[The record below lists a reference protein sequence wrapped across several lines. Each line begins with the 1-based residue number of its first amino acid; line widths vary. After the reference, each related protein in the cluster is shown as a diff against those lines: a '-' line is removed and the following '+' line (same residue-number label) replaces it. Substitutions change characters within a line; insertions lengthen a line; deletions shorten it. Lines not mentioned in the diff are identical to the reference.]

1 MPEVPTK
8 AMRKRLEAGIHEMGL
23 TLAAETQVTL
33 LRYIGLLD
41 KWNKAY
47 NLSAIRDPYAMVSR
61 HLLDSL
67 SVLSRVSAHLAGRQQ
82 LQLMDVGTGAGLP
95 GIPLA
100 ICLPEQQFTLLDSNG
115 KKTRFVLQAAHE
127 LGLTNVQVV
136 QDRIEGFS
144 LAAEPDII
152 LSRAFA
158 SLRDFANGCDNLA
171 GENTHLFAMKGE
183 YPQQEINELPAHWQV
198 VQCEPLL
205 VPGCDGERHLVI
217 MKKQAKH

>member
-1 MPEVPTK
+1 MPEAPSK
-8 AMRKRLEAGIHEMGL
+8 AMRKLLESGAK
-23 TLAAETQVTL
+23 TLELDLSAVTQDTL

-47 NLSAIRDPYAMVSR
+47 NLSAIRDPYTMVSR

-67 SVLSRVSAHLAGRQQ
+67 SVLPRMSELMAGRVR
-82 LQLMDVGTGAGLP
+82 LQIMDVGTGAGLP

-100 ICLPEQQFTLLDSNG
+100 ICLPDQHFTLLDSNG
-115 KKTRFVLQAAHE
+115 KKTRFVLQTAHE
-127 LGLTNVQVV
+127 LGLKNVQVV

-144 LAAEPDII
+144 SAAEPDII

-158 SLRDFANGCDNLA
+158 SLRDFASGCENLA
-171 GENTHLFAMKGE
+171 STNTHLFAMKGE
-183 YPQQEINELPAHWQV
+183 YPQQEIDDLPAHWQV

-205 VPGCDGERHLVI
+205 VPGCEGERHLVV
-217 MKKQAKH
+217 MKK

>member
-1 MPEVPTK
+1 MPEVPSK
-8 AMRKRLEAGIHEMGL
+8 AMRRRLAAGIETLGL
-23 TLAAETQVTL
+23 DLSDETQGVL

-47 NLSAIRDPYAMVSR
+47 NLSAIRDPEAMVSR

-67 SVLSRVSAHLAGRQQ
+67 SVLERVSENLAGKTQK
-82 LQLMDVGTGAGLP
+82 QLMDVGTGAGLP

-100 ICLPEQQFTLLDSNG
+100 ICLPKQQFTLLDSNG

-127 LGLTNVQVV
+127 LGLKNVRVV

-144 LAAEPDII
+144 LGAEPDII

-158 SLRDFANGCDNLA
+158 SLRDFVVGCDNLA
-171 GENTHLFAMKGE
+171 GSSTNLFAMKGE
-183 YPQQEINELPAHWQV
+183 YPQQEIDDLPTHWQV

-205 VPGCDGERHLVI
+205 VPGCEGERHLVV
-217 MKKQAKH
+217 MKKQLKH

>member
-1 MPEVPTK
+1 MPDTPTK
-8 AMRKRLEAGIHEMGL
+8 AMRKRLEAGVKTLELELPDETL
-23 TLAAETQVTL
+23 TVL
-33 LRYIGLLD
+33 LRYIALLD

-47 NLSAIRDPYAMVSR
+47 NLSAIRDPYTMVSR

-67 SVLSRVSAHLAGRQQ
+67 SVLPRIMEFVAGGTS
-82 LQLMDVGTGAGLP
+82 LHIMDVGTGAGLP

-100 ICLPEQQFTLLDSNG
+100 TCLSEQQFTLLDSNG

-127 LGLTNVQVV
+127 LGLSNVRVV

-158 SLRDFANGCDNLA
+158 SLRDFASGCESLV
-171 GENTHLFAMKGE
+171 GERTHLFAMKGE
-183 YPQQEINELPAHWQV
+183 YPQQEIDDLPFHWQV

-205 VPGCDGERHLVI
+205 VPGCEGERHLVV

>member
-8 AMRKRLEAGIHEMGL
+8 AMRRRLEAGINEMGL
-23 TLAAETQVTL
+23 AISSETQNIL
-33 LRYIGLLD
+33 LGYIGLLD

-47 NLSAIRDPYAMVSR
+47 NLSAIRDPYVMVSR

-67 SVLSRVSAHLAGRQQ
+67 SVLSQVKACLAGKTQGQ
-82 LQLMDVGTGAGLP
+82 VMDVGTGAGLP

-100 ICLPEQQFTLLDSNG
+100 ACLPEQQFTLLDSNG

-127 LGLTNVQVV
+127 LALNNVQVV

-158 SLRDFANGCDNLA
+158 SLCDFAIGCDNVA
-171 GENTHLFAMKGE
+171 GNNTHLFAMKGE
-183 YPQQEINELPAHWQV
+183 YPQQEIDDLPAQWQV
-198 VQCEPLL
+198 IQCEPLL
-205 VPGCDGERHLVI
+205 VPGCDGERHLVV
-217 MKKQAKH
+217 MKKQA